1 MSFLWDAVCSQRF
14 GILKGDSYR
23 KTETPN
29 SFTSVTLP
37 YKQIRHF
44 AVGCNICGI
53 NCQKTSQ

>member
-1 MSFLWDAVCSQRF
+1 MISFLWDAVCSQRF

-37 YKQIRHF
+37 YKQDILQLD
-44 AVGCNICGI
+44 AASVE
-53 NCQKTSQ
+53 